1 MVAHLPTAQK
11 MRAFFEAWL
20 AQNDGAPMT
29 TSQLVPLAVEHGVLY
44 TKGLDPK
51 GLSVSLGRVMRAALT
66 EYRLRLPY
74 DLVERRGR
82 SEGRFLTLYRRDG
95 PSAPDDDDV
104 TDEVP
109 RHMKPFVRW
118 LLTQG
123 DRNDLVGDLATDA
136 RRDRSFPTNG
146 SITQIRAYLSRY
158 PDYVREAFEVA
169 RNDYTAYRRVSVKR

>member
-20 AQNDGAPMT
+20 ALNDGAPMT

-51 GLSVSLGRVMRAALT
+51 GVSVSLGRVMRAALS

-82 SEGRFLTLYRRDG
+82 AEGRFLTLYRRDEPCASG
-95 PSAPDDDDV
+95 DADV
-104 TDEVP
+104 TYDTP
-109 RHMKPFVRW
+109 RSMKPFVRW
-118 LLTQG
+118 LLAQG
-123 DRNDLVGDLATDA
+123 DRNDPIGDLAKDA
-136 RRDRSFPTNG
+136 RRDRNFPTNG
-146 SITQIRAYLSRY
+146 SIAQVRAYLSKY
-158 PDYVREAFEVA
+158 SDYVREAFEDA
-169 RNDYTAYRRVSVKR
+169 RRDYAAYRRVIAKR